1 MIHLL
6 HPNELVSQR
15 RLPNAEA
22 AKLFQ
27 SDRGIIAFLWKQ
39 QKLPLD
45 SAIFVLDH
53 EQERF
58 ILEALE

>member
-27 SDRGIIAFLWKQ
+27 SDRGIIAFFMKQ
-39 QKLPLD
+39 QKLPQD
-45 SAIFVLDH
+45 SAIFAHDH
-53 EQERF
+53 E
-58 ILEALE
+58 